1 MTEAMTAAKND
12 VFIGLKIWW
21 AESTGGGRFFHVGC
35 NEQSFGC

>member
-21 AESTGGGRFFHVGC
+21 AESTGGGEDFFM
-35 NEQSFGC
+35 